1 MNVRI
6 KKHDLLVIEVC
17 NFPFKKEPEKE
28 LRKNIEAQLKT
39 GLLILPDG
47 YKATLYKDVYINNV
61 CVREVFK
68 VD

>member
-1 MNVRI
+1 MNIRV
-6 KKHDLLVIEVC
+6 KKHDLLVIEAC
-17 NFPFKKEPEKE
+17 KFPFKNESEKD
-28 LRKNIEAQLKT
+28 LRKNIESQLKT

-61 CVREVFK
+61 CIREVFK